1 MTLSEDFNFEGGEFE
16 EAEAG
21 SSYPVIFGIT
31 FTPKISGILL
41 ALLGIAGSA
50 YMVMNMVMPA
60 WEAFQQQQTKE
71 TELKGQIQQ
80 KQSSINQI
88 GKVKQELAEAKI
100 QKAQVLGLFSNE
112 KTLDTLLLD
121 LNRLV
126 ESGNDLLPAN
136 AVKAKMKKFTP
147 DAQRSELVTDG
158 ALGVAVNGKLKRAKV
173 NVEISGTYKQTQA
186 ILRNIERLQPLLLVK
201 EYQSTIQPEEALD
214 AAGKKIRRTGDA
226 PITTSFQLQALMPLS
241 PEEVAAAAQAAAAA
255 AASSAPAAAEKK

>member
-16 EAEAG
+16 EAGAA
-21 SSYPVIFGIT
+21 SSYPVVFGIT
-31 FTPKISGILL
+31 FTPQISGILL
-41 ALLGIAGSA
+41 GLLGIGGSA

-60 WEAFQQQQTKE
+60 WETFQQQQVKE
-71 TELKGQIQQ
+71 TELKGQIEQ
-80 KQSSINQI
+80 KQASINQI
-88 GKVKQELAEAKI
+88 GKVKQDLAEAKI

-147 DAQRSELVTDG
+147 DAQRTELVTDG
-158 ALGVAVNGKLKRAKV
+158 TLGVAVNGKLKRAKV
-173 NVEISGTYKQTQA
+173 NIEISGTYKQTQA

-201 EYQSTIQPEEALD
+201 EYQSTIQPEEVLEI
-214 AAGKKIRRTGDA
+214 AGKKIRRTGDA

-241 PEEVAAAAQAAAAA
+241 PEEIAAAAQAAAAA
-255 AASSAPAAAEKK
+255 NPAPAEKK

>member
-16 EAEAG
+16 EAGAE
-21 SSYPVIFGIT
+21 SSYPVVFGIT
-31 FTPKISGILL
+31 FTPRVSGILL
-41 ALLGIAGSA
+41 GLLGIAGSA

-60 WEAFQQQQTKE
+60 WETFQQQQKKE
-71 TELKGQIQQ
+71 GDLKTDIQR
-80 KQSSINQI
+80 KEASINQI
-88 GKVKQELAEAKI
+88 GQVKKDLAQAKI

-147 DAQRSELVTDG
+147 DVQRSEIVADG
-158 ALGVAVNGKLKRAKV
+158 SLGTAVNGKLKRVKV

-201 EYQSTIQPEEALD
+201 EYQSTIQPEEVVEI
-214 AAGKKIRRTGDA
+214 AGKKFRRTGDA
-226 PITTSFQLQALMPLS
+226 PITTLFQLQALMPLS
-241 PEEVAAAAQAAAAA
+241 PEEVASAAKAATPP
-255 AASSAPAAAEKK
+255 PAEVKK

>member
-16 EAEAG
+16 EAGAA
-21 SSYPVIFGIT
+21 SSSPVIFGIT
-31 FTPKISGILL
+31 LTPRISGILL
-41 ALLGIAGSA
+41 GLLGIAGSA

-60 WEAFQQQQTKE
+60 WETFQQQQKKE
-71 TELKGQIQQ
+71 GDLKTDIQR
-80 KQSSINQI
+80 KQDSIKEI
-88 GKVKQELAEAKI
+88 GKVKQDLAQAKI

-147 DAQRSELVTDG
+147 DAQRSELVNDG
-158 ALGVAVNGKLKRAKV
+158 SLGVAVNGKLKRVKV

-201 EYQSTIQPEEALD
+201 EYQSTIQPEEVLD
-214 AAGKKIRRTGDA
+214 ASGKKFSRSGDA

-241 PEEVAAAAQAAAAA
+241 PQEIAAAAKVAAD
-255 AASSAPAAAEKK
+255 SATAEKK